1 MLCYIRANDQKSIR
15 GKLIALYALNVSD
28 ALLTYWLIGTG
39 YFSEVN
45 FLLKGVVLNF
55 GELFLIKIAF
65 PAALIAWLYF
75 RIHSAT
81 EEKDDDLLAAIDG
94 ARQMLA
100 RTTDTNPISGMYYY
114 RFAEI

>member
-1 MLCYIRANDQKSIR
+1 MLCYIRAHDQKAIR
-15 GKLIALYALNVSD
+15 GKLIGLYALNVSD

-81 EEKDDDLLAAIDG
+81 EKQLKSGNIAVNSVLILYTVVNMFHLVFTGTFLAFE
-94 ARQMLA
+94 
-100 RTTDTNPISGMYYY
+100 
-114 RFAEI
+114 FA